1 MPNPFGLQGE
11 TISSVLGKNILTNNL
26 TNTGKVLVL
35 ILTKKHCIDAIKTN

>member
-26 TNTGKVLVL
+26 THTGKVLVWV
-35 ILTKKHCIDAIKTN
+35 LTEKHCLDAIKN